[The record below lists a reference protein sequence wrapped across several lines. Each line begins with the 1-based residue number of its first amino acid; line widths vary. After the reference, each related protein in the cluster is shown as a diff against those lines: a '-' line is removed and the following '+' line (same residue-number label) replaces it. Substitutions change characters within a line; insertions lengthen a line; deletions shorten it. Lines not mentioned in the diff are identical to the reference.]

1 MASTGPSGPDNPSD
15 ATLAR
20 AARTGDFAALSTL
33 LERHQTRV
41 FRMCV
46 RITGD
51 EDAAL
56 EATQDTMVRAVRA
69 IKTFDERAQF
79 TTWITRI
86 AINACY
92 SRARSEKLRRHAS
105 LDAPIRGGR
114 GADQAATAGP
124 APGGGGGGGGSLGS
138 SLANGEPGSLERV
151 EGEEARARVLLA
163 LSTLDFEARTILI
176 LRDGR
181 DLDYDQ
187 IAEVLGVAVGTV
199 KSRLFRARQALREA
213 LAEDTEQTNDEAK
226 HWTNKSKSE

>member
-1 MASTGPSGPDNPSD
+1 MSLSGSTAPDNPSD

-33 LERHQTRV
+33 LERHQSRV

-46 RITGD
+46 RVTGD
-51 EDAAL
+51 EEAAL

-105 LDAPIRGGR
+105 LDAPARGSDGGSAR
-114 GADQAATAGP
+114 PAAGP
-124 APGGGGGGGGSLGS
+124 SSGAGVSGGGGGSLGS
-138 SLANGEPGSLERV
+138 GLANREPGSPERV
-151 EGEEARARVLLA
+151 EGEEARARVFDA
-163 LSTLDFEARTILI
+163 LSRLDFEARTILL

-187 IAEVLGVAVGTV
+187 IAAILGVAVGTV
-199 KSRLFRARQALREA
+199 KSRLFRARQSLREA
-213 LAEDTEQTNDEAK
+213 LAEDHEKTKDA
-226 HWTNKSKSE
+226 

>member
-1 MASTGPSGPDNPSD
+1 MAPSGPSGPDNPSD
-15 ATLAR
+15 ASLAR

-46 RITGD
+46 RVTGD

-105 LDAPIRGGR
+105 LDAPSGGGERASASRGSML
-114 GADQAATAGP
+114 
-124 APGGGGGGGGSLGS
+124 GGGGGGSGGGGSLGS
-138 SLANGEPGSLERV
+138 GLANREPGALERV
-151 EGEEARARVLLA
+151 EGVESRARVLAA
-163 LSTLDFEARTILI
+163 LSMLDFETRTILI

-187 IAEVLGVAVGTV
+187 IAAILGVAVGTV

-213 LAEDTEQTNDEAK
+213 IEKAGDPTGETGA
-226 HWTNKSKSE
+226 

>member
-1 MASTGPSGPDNPSD
+1 MDSSGVPAPDNPSD
-15 ATLAR
+15 ASLAR
-20 AARTGDFAALSTL
+20 AARTGDLAALSTL

-46 RITGD
+46 RVTGD
-51 EDAAL
+51 EEAAL

-69 IKTFDERAQF
+69 IKTFDERSQF

-92 SRARSEKLRRHAS
+92 SRARSEKLRRHTS
-105 LDAPIRGGR
+105 LDAPARGSDGGSAR
-114 GADQAATAGP
+114 PVAGASSGTGSS
-124 APGGGGGGGGSLGS
+124 GGGGGSLGS
-138 SLANGEPGSLERV
+138 VLPNREPGSPERV
-151 EGEEARARVLLA
+151 EGEEARARVLDA
-163 LSTLDFEARTILI
+163 LSRLEFEARTILI

-187 IAEVLGVAVGTV
+187 IAAILGVAVGTV

-213 LAEDTEQTNDEAK
+213 LAEDDEKTNEA
-226 HWTNKSKSE
+226 

>member
-1 MASTGPSGPDNPSD
+1 MASSGPGGSENPSD

-20 AARTGDFAALSTL
+20 AARTGDFAALSQL

-51 EDAAL
+51 DDAAL
-56 EATQDTMVRAVRA
+56 DATQDTMVRAVRA

-105 LDAPIRGGR
+105 LDAPARS
-114 GADQAATAGP
+114 DQTP
-124 APGGGGGGGGSLGS
+124 SRT
-138 SLANGEPGSLERV
+138 PGSLSGSGGGDPTRGTLSSGLSSREQMAIQRV
-151 EGEEARARVLLA
+151 EGDETRARVLDA
-163 LSTLDFEARTILI
+163 LSTLDVDSRTILI

-181 DLDYDQ
+181 DLDYEQ
-187 IAEVLGVAVGTV
+187 IAEILGVAIGTV

-213 LAEDTEQTNDEAK
+213 IERSHDSAHDE
-226 HWTNKSKSE
+226 

>member
-1 MASTGPSGPDNPSD
+1 MASSGPSGPDNPSD

-20 AARTGDFAALSTL
+20 AARAGDFAALSTL

-46 RITGD
+46 RVTGD
-51 EDAAL
+51 EEAAL

-69 IKTFDERAQF
+69 IGTFDERAQF

-105 LDAPIRGGR
+105 LDAPIRSDQSANSSAR
-114 GADQAATAGP
+114 GPGSSG
-124 APGGGGGGGGSLGS
+124 PGGSSSGLGATLPS
-138 SLANGEPGSLERV
+138 REPIVVQRV
-151 EGEEARARVLLA
+151 EGDESRARVLEA
-163 LSTLDFEARTILI
+163 LSTLDVDSRTILI

-187 IAEVLGVAVGTV
+187 IADILGVAIGTV

-213 LAEDTEQTNDEAK
+213 IEANSDRDT
-226 HWTNKSKSE
+226 

>member
-15 ATLAR
+15 ASLAR

-46 RITGD
+46 RVTGD
-51 EDAAL
+51 EEAAL

-105 LDAPIRGGR
+105 LDAPMRGGR
-114 GADQAATAGP
+114 SSDLAAGAGSASDP
-124 APGGGGGGGGSLGS
+124 GGGSLGS
-138 SLANGEPGSLERV
+138 SLANREPGSQERV
-151 EGEEARARVLLA
+151 EEQEARARVLDA

-187 IAEVLGVAVGTV
+187 IAAILGVAVGTV

-213 LAEDTEQTNDEAK
+213 IEGNDGAGRNESS
-226 HWTNKSKSE
+226 TRNG

>member
-15 ATLAR
+15 ASLAR

-33 LERHQTRV
+33 LERHQARV

-46 RITGD
+46 RVTGD
-51 EDAAL
+51 EEAAL
-56 EATQDTMVRAVRA
+56 EAAQDTMVRAVRA
-69 IKTFDERAQF
+69 IQTFDERAQF

-92 SRARSEKLRRHAS
+92 SRARSEKLRRHIS
-105 LDAPIRGGR
+105 LDAPPRSDQTPSRPVGAAAGG
-114 GADQAATAGP
+114 A
-124 APGGGGGGGGSLGS
+124 GGGSG
-138 SLANGEPGSLERV
+138 GEPGRGSLGAGLTSREQIAHQRV
-151 EGEEARARVLLA
+151 EGDETRARVLDA
-163 LSTLDFEARTILI
+163 LSTLDVDSRTILI

-187 IAEVLGVAVGTV
+187 IAEILGVAIGTV

-213 LAEDTEQTNDEAK
+213 IERGNEENV
-226 HWTNKSKSE
+226 

>member
-15 ATLAR
+15 ASLAR
-20 AARTGDFAALSTL
+20 AARAGDFAALSAL

-46 RITGD
+46 RVTGD
-51 EDAAL
+51 EEAAL

-105 LDAPIRGGR
+105 LDAPLRGRSTGSG
-114 GADQAATAGP
+114 GAGAS
-124 APGGGGGGGGSLGS
+124 GGVDGSAGGGSLGS
-138 SLANGEPGSLERV
+138 GLANPEPGATERV
-151 EGEEARARVLLA
+151 EGEESRARVLAA
-163 LSTLDFEARTILI
+163 LSMLDFETRTILI

-187 IAEVLGVAVGTV
+187 IAAILGVAVGTV

-213 LAEDTEQTNDEAK
+213 IEKLGPSGNESAHEKVNE
-226 HWTNKSKSE
+226 

>member
-1 MASTGPSGPDNPSD
+1 MASNGSSSPDNPSD
-15 ATLAR
+15 AVLAR
-20 AARTGDFAALSTL
+20 AARAGDFAALSTL

-46 RITGD
+46 RVTGD

-92 SRARSEKLRRHAS
+92 SRARSEKLRRHIS
-105 LDAPIRGGR
+105 LDAPPRSDQTPSRPPAAGSAAGG
-114 GADQAATAGP
+114 A
-124 APGGGGGGGGSLGS
+124 GGGSG
-138 SLANGEPGSLERV
+138 GDPGRGSLGAGLTSREQIAHQRV
-151 EGEEARARVLLA
+151 EGDETRARVLEA
-163 LSTLDFEARTILI
+163 LSTLDVDSRTILI

-187 IAEVLGVAVGTV
+187 IAEILGVAIGTV

-213 LAEDTEQTNDEAK
+213 IERRSEA
-226 HWTNKSKSE
+226 TG